1 MGESAIFAHVA
12 SRGGRK
18 LPEISFT
25 STNDDPFIQSL
36 TCARQIVIESIKNGA
51 PVVQTYSDLQAAM
64 VDIEADAETIV
75 TIRGYV
81 KELLFTEYNDDPDI
95 DDWEGCFDIDTLDVS
110 NNKNLKKLSIA
121 LNENIEELDLA
132 ANTQLQTLDCNSCTG
147 LTSISYPATN
157 SNVSTAI
164 ASAITVATATDG
176 TVYTDSAGA
185 YYSTIETAAT
195 TKGWTIEQ
203 IA

>member
-110 NNKNLKKLSIA
+110 NNKNLK
-121 LNENIEELDLA
+121 
-132 ANTQLQTLDCNSCTG
+132 
-147 LTSISYPATN
+147 
-157 SNVSTAI
+157 
-164 ASAITVATATDG
+164 
-176 TVYTDSAGA
+176 
-185 YYSTIETAAT
+185 
-195 TKGWTIEQ
+195 
-203 IA
+203 